1 MRADLGTV
9 GRSHYPDGMT
19 DPSSRLAEQDPTVA
33 DLLAARPHLSMH
45 ALDGLVFEDVPLNA
59 IADAVGTPTW
69 VMGAGTLRARYRRL
83 AGALRDAGLA
93 PSIHFAVKAND
104 HLAVLRVLAAEG
116 AGADVV
122 SGGELRR
129 ARAAGIPAA
138 GIVFSGVGKS
148 RDELHLAVTEGIAHI
163 AVESAEELDVVSDV
177 AVAAGRTAR
186 ITLRVN
192 PDVDAGTHEKITTG
206 LSTNKFGI
214 AYARAADL
222 YARAAALPGLHPL
235 GFSVHIGSQIVAM
248 GPYRAAF
255 ARVAD
260 LVRAVRAR
268 GLSVGLVDCGG
279 GLGIRYRDEVEGA
292 PMALAGAIRA
302 ELGDL
307 DVRLAIEPGRWL
319 AGPAGVLLSRVI
331 LRKAGQDGL
340 PPFLILDAAM
350 NDLARPSLYDSWHGI
365 LPLSARD
372 AVQPVESV
380 NVVGPVC
387 ESADSFATGRM
398 LPRMGDGAAV
408 ALLDTGAYGMVMSST
423 YNGRPLA
430 AQVLVDGGRWSVIR
444 ARQPVESLWAAD
456 RVPDWLAPQPVGA

>member
-1 MRADLGTV
+1 
-9 GRSHYPDGMT
+9 MT
-19 DPSSRLAEQDPTVA
+19 EPSSSPMGQDPTVA
-33 DLLAARPHLSMH
+33 DMLAGRPHLSMH
-45 ALDGLVFEDVPLNA
+45 ALDGLVLEDVPLTA

-83 AGALRDAGLA
+83 TGAMAGAGLS
-93 PSIHFAVKAND
+93 PSVHFAVKAND
-104 HLAVLRVLAAEG
+104 HLAVLRVLAQEG

-122 SGGELRR
+122 SGGELLR
-129 ARAAGIPAA
+129 ARAAGIPASR
-138 GIVFSGVGKS
+138 IVFSGVGKS
-148 RDELHLAVTEGIAHI
+148 HDELGLALAEAIAHI
-163 AVESAEELDVVSDV
+163 AVESAEELEILS
-177 AVAAGRTAR
+177 AVAAAAGRVAR

-214 AYARAADL
+214 AYARAVEL

-235 GFSVHIGSQIVAM
+235 GFSLHIGSQITSMA
-248 GPYRAAF
+248 PYRAAF

-268 GLSVGLVDCGG
+268 GLAVSLVDCGG
-279 GLGIRYRDEVEGA
+279 GLGICYRDEGEGA
-292 PMALAGAIRA
+292 PAALAGAIRA
-302 ELGDL
+302 ELGAL

-331 LRKAGQDGL
+331 LRKAGEDGL

-350 NDLARPSLYDSWHGI
+350 NDLMRPSLYDAWHGI

-372 AVQPVESV
+372 AVQPPEAV

-387 ESADSFATGRM
+387 ESADSFARNRM
-398 LPRMGDGAAV
+398 LPRLGDGAAV

-444 ARQPVESLWAAD
+444 PRQPVAELWAAD
-456 RVPDWLAPQPVGA
+456 RVPDWIAPAPVGA